1 MFMLTK
7 DDKKFITEILD
18 LKINEALDKKFK
30 ENNDILV
37 KDILDLFTVTN
48 SRIDKVNENLSERID
63 KVLDQL
69 KDHNDIIDTHERRI
83 EKVEEKVFSI
93 SA

>member
-1 MFMLTK
+1 MLTK